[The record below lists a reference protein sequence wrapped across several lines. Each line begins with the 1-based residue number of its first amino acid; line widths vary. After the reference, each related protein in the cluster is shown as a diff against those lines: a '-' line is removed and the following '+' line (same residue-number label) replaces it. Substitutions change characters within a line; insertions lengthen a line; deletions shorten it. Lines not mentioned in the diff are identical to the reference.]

1 MVLALARFLG
11 LTNFKDKDVL
21 VLPPKKKCVQSLN
34 ACVHWL
40 FKTVQYANTI
50 FFTRTYYVNF
60 AYKSSIMALKK
71 IQEKEF
77 AKSLYIA
84 GGISQKEIAVRV
96 GVTEKTLAKW
106 IKDGKWESLKKS
118 LLTTKQAQ
126 LSFLYD
132 QLDFLNTDIAQREY
146 KVAAGKEADTIIK
159 LTAAIN
165 RLETETS
172 IGDTVEVARHFIEF
186 VRPQDLELAKQI
198 TNLFDVFITAK
209 MK

>member
-1 MVLALARFLG
+1 
-11 LTNFKDKDVL
+11 
-21 VLPPKKKCVQSLN
+21 
-34 ACVHWL
+34 
-40 FKTVQYANTI
+40 
-50 FFTRTYYVNF
+50 
-60 AYKSSIMALKK
+60 MALKK
-71 IQEKEF
+71 LQEKEF
-77 AKSLYIA
+77 AKSLFIG
-84 GGISQKEIAVRV
+84 GGITQKEIASRV
-96 GVTEKTLAKW
+96 SVTEKTLANW
-106 IKDGKWESLKKS
+106 IKAGKWESLRKS

-132 QLDFLNTDIAQREY
+132 QLDFLNTDISERDY
-146 KVAAGKEADTIIK
+146 KVAVGKEADTIIK

-186 VRPQDLELAKQI
+186 VRPQDLELAKTI

>member
-1 MVLALARFLG
+1 
-11 LTNFKDKDVL
+11 
-21 VLPPKKKCVQSLN
+21 
-34 ACVHWL
+34 
-40 FKTVQYANTI
+40 
-50 FFTRTYYVNF
+50 
-60 AYKSSIMALKK
+60 MALKK
-71 IQEKEF
+71 LQEKEF
-77 AKSLYIA
+77 AKSLYIG
-84 GGISQKEIAVRV
+84 GGISQKEIASRV
-96 GVTEKTLAKW
+96 GVTEKTLATW
-106 IKDGKWESLKKS
+106 IKAGKWENLKKS

-132 QLDFLNTDIAQREY
+132 QLDFLNTDISQRDY
-146 KVAAGKEADTIIK
+146 KVAIGKEADTIIK

-172 IGDTVEVARHFIEF
+172 IGDTVEVARNFIEF

>member
-1 MVLALARFLG
+1 
-11 LTNFKDKDVL
+11 
-21 VLPPKKKCVQSLN
+21 
-34 ACVHWL
+34 
-40 FKTVQYANTI
+40 
-50 FFTRTYYVNF
+50 
-60 AYKSSIMALKK
+60 MALKK
-71 IQEKEF
+71 LQEKEF
-77 AKSLYIA
+77 AKSLYIG
-84 GGISQKEIAVRV
+84 GGISQKEIAARV
-96 GVTEKTLAKW
+96 GVTEKTLANW
-106 IKDGKWESLKKS
+106 IKIGKWESLKKS

-132 QLDFLNTDIAQREY
+132 QLDYLNTAIAEREY
-146 KVAAGKEADTIIK
+146 KVAAGKEADVIIK

-186 VRPQDLELAKQI
+186 VRPQDLELAKTI

>member
-1 MVLALARFLG
+1 
-11 LTNFKDKDVL
+11 
-21 VLPPKKKCVQSLN
+21 
-34 ACVHWL
+34 
-40 FKTVQYANTI
+40 
-50 FFTRTYYVNF
+50 
-60 AYKSSIMALKK
+60 MALKK
-71 IQEKEF
+71 LQEKEF
-77 AKSLYIA
+77 AKSLFIS
-84 GGISQKEIAVRV
+84 GGITQKEIASRV
-96 GVTEKTLAKW
+96 SVTEKTLANW
-106 IKDGKWESLKKS
+106 IKAGKWDNLKKS

-132 QLDFLNTDIAQREY
+132 QLDFLNTDIAARDF
-146 KVAAGKEADTIIK
+146 KVAVGKEADTIIK

-186 VRPQDLELAKQI
+186 VRPQDLELAKTI